1 MIRIITDVLWSTAI
15 IFLLGGGIYF
25 TIALKFPQ
33 FKFKRMIKG
42 LTQTSNNVSPYQS
55 LTMSLAARIGVGSL
69 AGIALAI
76 YIGGPG
82 TIFWIWITS
91 IITSVNTYCESY
103 LALKYQEKDNNSY
116 KGGPAYYIKNGLN
129 NKKLAFIYALFIII
143 SYIFGFITIQANTI
157 SKSLK
162 SFLNI
167 NPLIVGIILS
177 ILTGYIIFKGLNK
190 IIDITSKMVPIMGI
204 GYLFISIIIF
214 ILNYNKVPEIL
225 NLIIS
230 SAFDIKTFGI
240 GILSTF
246 IIGIQRGIFST
257 ESGLGSASI
266 ATSTSYV
273 KDKKSLSLAQILG
286 IYFTIFIVCTST
298 AFIILSS
305 NYKILKLNN
314 INGIELTEYALK
326 YHLGSIGKIILL
338 FIILSFAFSTIIAGY
353 YYGES
358 NMNFISP
365 NKTKIFIL
373 KILTIILVII
383 GSIISSTLLWN
394 IVDIFVASLAI
405 INMYSLIKMRKEIIN
420 DFYKKE

>member
-1 MIRIITDVLWSTAI
+1 MIRIITDFLWSTAI

-25 TIALKFPQ
+25 TLVLRFPQ
-33 FKFKRMIKG
+33 FKFKSMIKG
-42 LTQTSNNVSPYQS
+42 LKKSNNNVSPYQS
-55 LTMSLAARIGVGSL
+55 LTVSLAARIGVGSL

-103 LALKYQEKDNNSY
+103 LALKYQEKDNNNF
-116 KGGPAYYIKNGLN
+116 KGGPAFYIKNGLK
-129 NKKLAFIYALFIII
+129 NKRLAIIYAILIII

-157 SKSLK
+157 SKSLIGYL
-162 SFLNI
+162 SI
-167 NPLIVGIILS
+167 NPLIIGIILALLS
-177 ILTGYIIFKGLNK
+177 GYIIIKGLNK

-204 GYLFISIIIF
+204 GYLVISLIII
-214 ILNYNKVPEIL
+214 ILNYSKIPDVLSI
-225 NLIIS
+225 IIS

-246 IIGIQRGIFST
+246 VIGIQRGIFST

-273 KDKKSLSLAQILG
+273 KDKKNLSLSQVLG
-286 IYFTIFIVCTST
+286 IYFTTFIICTST

-305 NYKILKLNN
+305 NYKMIDLKN
-314 INGIELTEYALK
+314 INGIELTEYALS

-338 FIILSFAFSTIIAGY
+338 LIIISFAFSTIIAGY

-358 NMNFISP
+358 NIKFLTN
-365 NKTKIFIL
+365 NKLIINLL
-373 KILTIILVII
+373 KIVTVLLIII
-383 GSIISSTLLWN
+383 GSVISSNLLWN
-394 IVDIFVASLAI
+394 LVDIFVACLAI
-405 INMYSLIKMRKEIIN
+405 INMYSLIKLRKEIIN